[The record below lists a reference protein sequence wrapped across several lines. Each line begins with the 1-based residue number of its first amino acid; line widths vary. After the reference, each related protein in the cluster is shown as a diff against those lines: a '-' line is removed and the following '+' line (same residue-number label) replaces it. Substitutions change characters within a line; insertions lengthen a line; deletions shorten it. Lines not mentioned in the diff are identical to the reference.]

1 MATPELFIFMAIYEL
16 CVILTAKKGMKCAEG
31 ARKNGLL
38 AEFQLKIVFRECVFS
53 SYGVFSFFVIV

>member
-31 ARKNGLL
+31 ARK
-38 AEFQLKIVFRECVFS
+38 KW
-53 SYGVFSFFVIV
+53 SFG